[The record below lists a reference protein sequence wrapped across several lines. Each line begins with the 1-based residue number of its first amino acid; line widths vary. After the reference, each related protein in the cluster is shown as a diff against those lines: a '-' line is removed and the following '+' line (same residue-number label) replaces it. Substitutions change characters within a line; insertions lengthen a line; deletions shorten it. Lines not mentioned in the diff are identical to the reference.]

1 MLKMLQISDHQA
13 YFEMVVMV
21 GKVEIVVNDGEW
33 AKKVYEKGFFSN
45 KIHIFALY
53 YRLYI
58 IVVY

>member
-1 MLKMLQISDHQA
+1 
-13 YFEMVVMV
+13 MVVMV

-33 AKKVYEKGFFSN
+33 AKKVDEKGFFSN

-53 YRLYI
+53 YHLYI